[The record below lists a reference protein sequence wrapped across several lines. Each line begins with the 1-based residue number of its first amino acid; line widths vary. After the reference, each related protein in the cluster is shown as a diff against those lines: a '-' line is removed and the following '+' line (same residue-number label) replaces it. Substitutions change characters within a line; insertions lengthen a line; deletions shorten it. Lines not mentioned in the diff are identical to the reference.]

1 MPPSRSLGAAFAGD
15 AARRMDHPFS
25 PASAS
30 SSAISACSFMNSAR
44 SNDDSLEER
53 ERRHRIETPGTREAT
68 SMSAISMSSARSH
81 PSARGLPSPRP
92 PQPRETREIGDR
104 NAVRLEAVE
113 AARQQMLAAAE
124 LEMEL
129 TSCSTISARGSM
141 REAVVNGHG
150 SSVVSTPRL
159 DREVS
164 NVLIAEEL
172 VMPSLPSRLKSS
184 SSASPQI
191 IESGKSTDA
200 SCDQPSAPRL
210 NPTPTEGAAAAQAVA
225 AVAGRS
231 QAPSADVEAIGSR
244 ELNVTDVKRPPL
256 GSVVMAI
263 CGWCRSS

>member
-44 SNDDSLEER
+44 SNDDSLEADR
-53 ERRHRIETPGTREAT
+53 CRHIQGTREAT

-172 VMPSLPSRLKSS
+172 VMPSLPPRLKSS